1 MFSKSTVA
9 LRKGMVDYKD
19 SWDLA
24 VLELD
29 DSCSDASHFLA
40 LPAIGAGD
48 IHQDNEEDK
57 NWTN

>member
-1 MFSKSTVA
+1 MA